1 MRQLTIYVKVSAI
14 DGQKV
19 TLLVGEMNIDSGMFG
34 ENFANGEMPS
44 MGTFPD
50 MGSGE
55 IPPFP
60 DDGSFPGGQV
70 PGGAFPDGSMPDMG
84 GFSGMPEGGGWMP
97 NGSFPDRMGNL
108 QLPFVETGDT
118 ITLTLNTESVKT
130 LSIGSLVEI
139 TFGEGGSV
147 LSLNVIDG
155 RMQGEFGDGGYMTP
169 PPRDTDNSNS

>member
-1 MRQLTIYVKVSAI
+1 
-14 DGQKV
+14 
-19 TLLVGEMNIDSGMFG
+19 
-34 ENFANGEMPS
+34 
-44 MGTFPD
+44 
-50 MGSGE
+50 
-55 IPPFP
+55 
-60 DDGSFPGGQV
+60 
-70 PGGAFPDGSMPDMG
+70 
-84 GFSGMPEGGGWMP
+84 MP

-155 RMQGEFGDGGYMTP
+155 RMQGEFGDGAYMTP
-169 PPRDTDNSNS
+169 PPSDTNNSDS